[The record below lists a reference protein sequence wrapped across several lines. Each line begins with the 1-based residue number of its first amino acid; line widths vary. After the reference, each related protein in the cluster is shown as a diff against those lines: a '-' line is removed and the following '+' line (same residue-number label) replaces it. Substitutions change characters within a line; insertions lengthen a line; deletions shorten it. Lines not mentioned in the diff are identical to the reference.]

1 MSTDLLRKYIDIVNE
16 SQQLNE
22 GMIDSVTKAA
32 KAAVEKM
39 SPGLIE
45 KVSGFVEQALGKP
58 VEQLTMAD
66 VNMAN
71 IKKLISA
78 NSAVSEAD
86 INPQYTVSGPGGDR
100 ETAVVPGSMGKNQA
114 EYAKIGGILGAV
126 AGAVAPMWAGGSWAS
141 NTGSAMAIAAA
152 AGAIVIA
159 IIASRLASPDRAETG
174 RVKSD
179 PDSPD
184 VSFDPTRRDPRLGA
198 ADPETAKLPKPQRT
212 GFL

>member
-39 SPGLIE
+39 SPGLTKKI
-45 KVSGFVEQALGKP
+45 SDFVEQALGKP

-100 ETAVVPGSMGKNQA
+100 ETAVVPGSLGKNQA